1 MESQQMETMQIK
13 FDNFKR
19 FLAEAVPQGSI
30 WLSLMASVLLD
41 TFLCSIYER
50 AEAELGWTIEQI
62 TNKVL
67 VQAGLQRGDF
77 TPAQIEKFSLY
88 CKYFLQISQRVY
100 KQ

>member
-1 MESQQMETMQIK
+1 METVQIK

-30 WLSLMASVLLD
+30 WLSLMASVSLD
-41 TFLCSIYER
+41 TFLCGIYER
-50 AEAELGWTIEQI
+50 AEAEPGLIIGQI
-62 TNKVL
+62 TDKIL

-88 CKYFLQISQRVY
+88 CEYFLQISQRVY
-100 KQ
+100 KK